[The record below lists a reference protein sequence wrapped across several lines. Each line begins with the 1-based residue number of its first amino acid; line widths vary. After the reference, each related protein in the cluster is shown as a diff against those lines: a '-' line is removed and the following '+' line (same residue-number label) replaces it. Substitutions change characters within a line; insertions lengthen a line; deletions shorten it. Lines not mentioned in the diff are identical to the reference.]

1 MKHTD
6 TTASQAVRGL
16 LLIRNKANSENIRSA
31 KENVKKLV
39 LKYMLLHVHIY
50 IYKYIYIHRHTQ
62 FFVFVI
68 ICIYHFVVF
77 GW

>member
-1 MKHTD
+1 M
-6 TTASQAVRGL
+6 ASQAVRGL
-16 LLIRNKANSENIRSA
+16 LLIRNKANYENIRNA

-39 LKYMLLHVHIY
+39 LKYMLLHVYIY
-50 IYKYIYIHRHTQ
+50 IHTYINIYIHRHTQ